1 MNFIFNKDN
10 IFKVLYDEVVYFIKK
25 ELIYLKYNIFII
37 LPKN

>member
-37 LPKN
+37 WPKN